1 MTSMGPI
8 GDRRPEEFIT
18 QKEFREAME
27 DQRVAF
33 GCAISDLRDEVTA
46 LREMNQD
53 LHHRIVA
60 LHRRLPRSPRRLASP
75 PGSPAKRRR
84 TGAADEDE
92 EEDEAV
98 DAEEVAAERRI
109 PWVWSAEP
117 TRAEPASEEPES
129 EEPESVPAVLPLHL
143 LPRGGPRSHPDVQ

>member
-8 GDRRPEEFIT
+8 GDRRPEDFIIT
-18 QKEFREAME
+18 QKELREAME
-27 DQRVAF
+27 GQGVAF
-33 GCAISDLRDEVTA
+33 GCAIADLRDEVTA
-46 LREMNQD
+46 LLEMNKD

-109 PWVWSAEP
+109 PWVWMSAEP
-117 TRAEPASEEPES
+117 KTCSETTAAGEDAKAKS
-129 EEPESVPAVLPLHL
+129 L
-143 LPRGGPRSHPDVQ
+143 L

>member
-1 MTSMGPI
+1 
-8 GDRRPEEFIT
+8 
-18 QKEFREAME
+18 ME
-27 DQRVAF
+27 VQWVAF
-33 GCAISDLRDEVTA
+33 QCAIADLRDEVTA
-46 LREMNQD
+46 LLEMNKD

-98 DAEEVAAERRI
+98 DAEEVAAGPRI
-109 PWVWSAEP
+109 PGVWVCDPRAEP

-129 EEPESVPAVLPLHL
+129 EEPESVPAGEDAKAKSL
-143 LPRGGPRSHPDVQ
+143 L